1 MQPTPTGVSRYVA
14 GVQPS
19 PETPGSNGPARS
31 ARSPSGPGSSR
42 PARPRWLSVAGRLA
56 AGLLRAWGA
65 TWRYSTSGP
74 DPFERGGEPVIGV
87 VWHEF
92 VLVLA
97 HRFRDRGF
105 SVAVSRSRD
114 GEWISA
120 ALPPLG
126 YREPVRGSSSRG
138 GTAALRSLVRLVE
151 GGTTVSILADGPR
164 GPAHVSKTGP
174 VALARLTGRPLTPV
188 RFEARPAFRF
198 GSWDR
203 TVLPLPF
210 ARVHLVYGEPIDVP
224 RDLDEAGEEA
234 MRETLD
240 RAMARLD
247 GGR

>member
-1 MQPTPTGVSRYVA
+1 MQR
-14 GVQPS
+14 S
-19 PETPGSNGPARS
+19 PETPGPRGPTRS
-31 ARSPSGPGSSR
+31 GRSRPEPGSSGPSR
-42 PARPRWLSVAGRLA
+42 PGWRRVAGRLVA
-56 AGLLRAWGA
+56 SLLRAWGA

-74 DPFERGGEPVIGV
+74 DPFERQGEPVIGV

-138 GTAALRSLVRLVE
+138 GTAALRGLVRLVE
-151 GGTTVSILADGPR
+151 AGTTVSILADGPR
-164 GPAHVSKTGP
+164 GPARVSKTGP

-188 RFEARPAFRF
+188 WFEARPAFRF

-210 ARVHLVYGEPIDVP
+210 ARIELVYGEPVHVP
-224 RDLDEAGEEA
+224 SELDEAGEESL
-234 MRETLD
+234 RETLD
-240 RAMARLD
+240 RAMARL
-247 GGR
+247 GAGH